1 MKRYKNCALLCLKEQ
16 TMTELFRV
24 VETFCLK
31 KSYKVEKRQ
40 ILTKD
45 KDDTLVVF
53 MEKPDL
59 PLSKLVLTT
68 SDSERKIVISNIVPD
83 KKSGLLS
90 LDYSTY
96 NKILDVFKTD
106 VFLEINKEYKNTIEE
121 NQEDYT
127 IQEVIP
133 KSYVYLETWLSFYP
147 LSGHPLDE
155 HRWYDFLIALRNNK
169 EYLSV
174 SDFSKFIQEN
184 YNWSET
190 DLERFELKFEEQI
203 DLLEYYD
210 EHREY

>member
-1 MKRYKNCALLCLKEQ
+1 MKRYKDCALLCLKEQ
-16 TMTELFRV
+16 TMEELICI
-24 VETFCLK
+24 VETICLDK
-31 KSYKVEKRQ
+31 LYKTERRQ
-40 ILTKD
+40 TCT

-53 MEKPDL
+53 MEKDDL
-59 PLSKLVLTT
+59 PLSRIILTT

-83 KKSGLLS
+83 KKSGLSS

-96 NKILDVFKTD
+96 NKILDVFKAD
-106 VFLEINKEYKNTIEE
+106 VFLEINKKYKNAIEE

-127 IQEVIP
+127 IQEIIP

-184 YNWSET
+184 YNWSKT
-190 DLERFELKFEEQI
+190 DLEQFELKFEEQI

>member
-24 VETFCLK
+24 VETVCLK